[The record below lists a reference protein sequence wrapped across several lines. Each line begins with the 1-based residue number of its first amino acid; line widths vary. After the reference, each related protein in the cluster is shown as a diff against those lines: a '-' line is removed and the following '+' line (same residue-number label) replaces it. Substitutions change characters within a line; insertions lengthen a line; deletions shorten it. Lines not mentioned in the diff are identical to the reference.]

1 MTLKEFKEKYGRE
14 NVDTLVLGY
23 TDKTV
28 AKFVLIAMNDIDD
41 IIYDMITNGKG
52 ERFRHTRKNNLYLR
66 SLPVYKEIDM
76 KELESYEGE
85 NFGLKA
91 EKFLFGEIEKTGS
104 LVDGILYGFKC
115 QLKTSFNFGNGTSN
129 SNRF

>member
-1 MTLKEFKEKYGRE
+1 MTLKEFKEKYGKE

-76 KELESYEGE
+76 KELENYEGE

-104 LVDGILYGFKC
+104 LVDGVLYGFKC

>member
-1 MTLKEFKEKYGRE
+1 MTLKEFKEKYGKE

-52 ERFRHTRKNNLYLR
+52 ERFRHTRKNNVYLR

-91 EKFLFGEIEKTGS
+91 EKFLFGEIEKNWFFSGWNS
-104 LVDGILYGFKC
+104 LWIQMSVK
-115 QLKTSFNFGNGTSN
+115 NFL
-129 SNRF
+129 

>member
-23 TDKTV
+23 TDKTI

-76 KELESYEGE
+76 KKLESYEGE

>member
-23 TDKTV
+23 TDKTI

-76 KELESYEGE
+76 KELERYEGE